1 MIRVIHFE
9 NVFQR
14 ELDEFYLVDVDPKDI
29 KKNKF
34 FVCKGK
40 K

>member
-14 ELDEFYLVDVDPKDI
+14 ESDEFYLVDVDPKDI
-29 KKNKF
+29 KK
-34 FVCKGK
+34 
-40 K
+40 